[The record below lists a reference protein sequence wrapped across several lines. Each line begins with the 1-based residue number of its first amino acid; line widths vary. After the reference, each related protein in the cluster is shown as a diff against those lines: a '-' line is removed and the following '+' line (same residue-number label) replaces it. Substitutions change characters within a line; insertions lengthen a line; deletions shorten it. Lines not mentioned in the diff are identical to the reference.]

1 MMIKDKIRSQI
12 NDQRSKMHELL
23 LDQKI
28 GFVFLLS
35 GQNYASGL
43 YVTSLYEDK

>member
-12 NDQRSKMHELL
+12 NDQRSKMHELF

-28 GFVFLLS
+28 GFFLLS
-35 GQNYASGL
+35 GQNHASGL
-43 YVTSLYEDK
+43 YVS